1 MAVKIINP
9 LNDHFLP
16 SPELLEEK
24 LKALG
29 PSEFYFFEADEV

>member
-1 MAVKIINP
+1 MEVKIINP
-9 LNDHFLP
+9 LNGHFLP

-29 PSEFYFFEADEV
+29 PSEYFFFGAD